1 MLNVISLETLL
12 GVLQRQGC
20 VYLTHCCVFRSL
32 PSAST
37 KYVLC
42 HRPLDEWINLLINL
56 WQAYCS
62 VCACM
67 HAKLLQSC
75 LTLCDPMDYSLPGSS
90 VLGLQARILEL
101 DCHALLQGILP
112 IQGSN
117 MCLLYPLHWQ
127 AGSFPLAPPGKP
139 LVFGDSEK
147 CESLS
152 HVQLFVT
159 PWTVVHQAR

>member
-1 MLNVISLETLL
+1 
-12 GVLQRQGC
+12 
-20 VYLTHCCVFRSL
+20 
-32 PSAST
+32 
-37 KYVLC
+37 
-42 HRPLDEWINLLINL
+42 
-56 WQAYCS
+56 
-62 VCACM
+62 M

-152 HVQLFVT
+152 HVQLFAT